1 VLLLLSALVSI
12 PWKETAYPGGAG
24 SDHMSWTKFGYSSC
38 QAFEGVFENHDPS
51 EWHFHLLLTLF
62 HFDVTIHFITFF
74 FVTLDPSPS
83 PWPLVRHL
91 LLSHL

>member
-1 VLLLLSALVSI
+1 VSSISSLSDYLSFFLFASASASNPLDARIRTIITLAGSLPCVSLLLSALVSI

-51 EWHFHLLLTLF
+51 E
-62 HFDVTIHFITFF
+62 
-74 FVTLDPSPS
+74 
-83 PWPLVRHL
+83 
-91 LLSHL
+91 